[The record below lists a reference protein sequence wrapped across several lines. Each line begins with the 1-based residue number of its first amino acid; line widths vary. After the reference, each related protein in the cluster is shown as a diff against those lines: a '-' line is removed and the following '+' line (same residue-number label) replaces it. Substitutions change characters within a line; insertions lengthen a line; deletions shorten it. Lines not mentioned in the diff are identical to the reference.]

1 MNKYLIAAIA
11 TVSIAFS
18 AGTALAC
25 QKLNSANTQT
35 ERPPQTQQSSSTDTN
50 QQPG

>member
-11 TVSIAFS
+11 TVGIAFS
-18 AGTALAC
+18 GGTALAC

-35 ERPPQTQQSSSTDTN
+35 EQAPQTPSSSDTK